1 MQEFGNEKAEWPGN
15 KQKQRDKMARNQT
28 YFAAALA
35 GILVLGSTFATG
47 ASAGETL
54 DRVMS
59 QKKLVMSSDAAYPPQ
74 SFLNDNNEMDGF
86 DVEVGK
92 EIAKRLGAEL
102 EIITPAWEVITAGN
116 WNGRWDVSVGSMTP
130 TKARAEVLD
139 FPAVYYY
146 TPASFAVHADSSA
159 TSVSDLNGKTIGVC
173 GGCTYE
179 AYLNKDLVI
188 DAEGSPP
195 FEYQVDP
202 GEIRSYETDTNVFD
216 DLKIGDGVRL
226 DALLSA
232 EPTIREAI
240 KNGYPMKVIGEPV
253 FYEPLAVA
261 VDKGDPEF
269 SAKIAEIVKAMQ
281 DDGTLSALSQK
292 WYGTDYTK
300 P

>member
-1 MQEFGNEKAEWPGN
+1 MN
-15 KQKQRDKMARNQT
+15 KQPV
-28 YFAAALA
+28 FLAAALA
-35 GILVLGSTFATG
+35 GVLALAPVLTTG
-47 ASAGETL
+47 ATAGETL

-59 QKKLVMSSDAAYPPQ
+59 NKKLVMSSDAAYPPQ
-74 SFLNDNNEMDGF
+74 SFLNDSNEMDGF
-86 DVEVGK
+86 DVEVGR

-116 WNGRWDVSVGSMTP
+116 WNGRWDLSVGSMTP

-146 TPASFAVHADSSA
+146 TPASFAVHSDSSA
-159 TSVSDLNGKTIGVC
+159 SSLSDLNGKTIGVC

-179 AYLNKDLVI
+179 AYLNKNLVI
-188 DAEGSPP
+188 DAEGTPA
-195 FEYQVDP
+195 FEYQVEP
-202 GEIRSYETDTNVFD
+202 GDIRSYETDTNVFD
-216 DLKIGDGVRL
+216 DLKLGDGARL
-226 DALLSA
+226 DAVLSA

-240 KNGYPMKVIGEPV
+240 KNGYPMKIIGEPV

-269 SAKIAEIVKAMQ
+269 SAKIAEVIKEMK
-281 DDGTLSALSQK
+281 DDGTLSSLSEK
-292 WYGTDYTK
+292 WYGTDYTS